1 MVSTYPLNLLLA
13 KDKGLDEEDNVD
25 TCTKRGFVVNKKIR
39 HSGYTKYLIFS
50 VAGPRI
56 ELGTS

>member
-1 MVSTYPLNLLLA
+1 MVSTYPLNFLLA

-39 HSGYTKYLIFS
+39 HSVYQVSDLFCS
-50 VAGPRI
+50 
-56 ELGTS
+56 GTQD

>member
-1 MVSTYPLNLLLA
+1 MLKGCSMDAECILNTLSLQI
-13 KDKGLDEEDNVD
+13 NF
-25 TCTKRGFVVNKKIR
+25 TFNSKK
-39 HSGYTKYLIFS
+39 KFS